1 MQGARAAN
9 LTRSLKAAASR
20 RSLATQVDDIASTQV
35 PMSIHENNKF
45 VNYKRIQQNVDIV
58 KRRLNRP
65 LTYSEKLVYGHL
77 DDAENQEI
85 ERGVTYLKLRP
96 DRVACQDATA
106 QMAILQFMSAGLP
119 QVAVPTTVH
128 CDHLIEAQVGGP
140 KDLAKANDINKEV
153 YDFLS
158 SSSAKY
164 NVGFWKPGSGI
175 IHQIVLENYAFPG
188 GLMIGTDSHTPN
200 AGGLGMI
207 AIGVGGADAVDVMA
221 DIPWELKCPKVLGVK
236 LTGKLSGWT
245 SPKDVILKVAGIL
258 TVKGGTGFI
267 VEYFGPGVESL
278 SCTGMGTVCNMGAEI
293 GATTSVF
300 PFNERMAE
308 YLRSTKRTN
317 IANYAKAFGNYLKAD
332 EGCEYDQVI
341 EIDLDKLEPHI
352 NGPFTPDLA
361 TPISKFA
368 ETAKQNNW
376 PLDLKVGLI
385 GSCTNSSYEDMNRS
399 ASIVRDAAEH
409 GLKFKSLY
417 TVTPGSEQIRA
428 TIERDGQLETFEK
441 AGGMVLANACGP
453 CIGQW
458 NRTDVPKGEPNS
470 IISSYNRNF
479 TGRNDG
485 NPKTHSFVASPDLV
499 TAMAFGGSLTFNPL
513 TDTLKGAD
521 GKEFKLKEP
530 SGDGLPGQGFD
541 AGVNTYQPPPSDRSS
556 VQVQVSPSSDRLQL
570 LSPFKKWNG
579 KDAEGLP
586 VLIKAKGKCTTD
598 HISAAGPWLKYRG
611 HLQNIS
617 QNYMIGAINA
627 ENGEANSIYNPY
639 SDKFDK
645 VPTVAQAHRDNGVPW
660 VVIGEENLG
669 EGSSREHAALEPRYL
684 GGFAIITK
692 SFARIHETN
701 LKKQGLLPLT
711 FADPS
716 AYDKITP
723 RDKVDILGLTSFAVG
738 KPLTLQVHPA
748 DGSAAWK
755 TELNH
760 TFNDLQ
766 ISWFKAGSALNLMAA
781 KAAQRG

>member
-1 MQGARAAN
+1 MMSARISKRC
-9 LTRSLKAAASR
+9 LTGLSR
-20 RSLATQVDDIASTQV
+20 RSFASQVDDIAAQQV
-35 PMSIHENNKF
+35 PMSIHENDKF

-58 KRRLNRP
+58 KKRLNRP

-77 DDAENQEI
+77 DDAHNQEI

-119 QVAVPTTVH
+119 SVAVPTTVH

-164 NVGFWKPGSGI
+164 NIGFWKPGSGI

-200 AGGLGMI
+200 AGGLGMV

-245 SPKDVILKVAGIL
+245 SAKDVILKVAGIL
-258 TVKGGTGFI
+258 SVKGGTGFI
-267 VEYFGPGVESL
+267 VEYFGPGVDSL

-293 GATTSVF
+293 GATTSIF

-308 YLRSTKRTN
+308 YLKSTKREN
-317 IANYAKAFGNYLKAD
+317 IANYARAFGNYLKAD

-361 TPISKFA
+361 TPISQFA

-399 ASIVRDAAEH
+399 ASIVKDAADH

-499 TAMAFGGSLTFNPL
+499 TAMAFAGSLTFNPL
-513 TDTLKGAD
+513 TDSLKGAD

-530 SGDGLPGQGFD
+530 SGDGLPGSGFD
-541 AGVNTYQPPPSDRSS
+541 AGVDTYQPPPADRSS

-570 LSPFKKWNG
+570 LSPFKAWNG

-627 ENGEANSIYNPY
+627 ENGDANSIYNPY
-639 SDKFDK
+639 TDKFDK
-645 VPTVAQAHRDNGVPW
+645 VPTVAQAHRDAGVPW

-701 LKKQGLLPLT
+701 LKKQGLLPLN

-716 AYDKITP
+716 AYDRISP
-723 RDKVDILGLTSFAVG
+723 RDKVDILGLTEFAVG

-748 DGSAAWK
+748 DGGAPWK
-755 TELNH
+755 TELTH

-781 KAAQRG
+781 KAKKQ